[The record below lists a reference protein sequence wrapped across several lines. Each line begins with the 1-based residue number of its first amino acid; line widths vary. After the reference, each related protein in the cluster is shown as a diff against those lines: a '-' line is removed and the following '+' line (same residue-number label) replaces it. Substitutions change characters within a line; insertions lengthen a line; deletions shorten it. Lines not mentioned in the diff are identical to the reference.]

1 MEIHVKNGDVDMTCY
16 VNKIATC
23 PNGLIRVYCDANN
36 IGYMLL
42 ALHNVP
48 YTIDV
53 EGYELILGTHSCSFE
68 TDGNI
73 ATISVEDV
81 ATESEL
87 QELASV
93 RETIARQREA
103 EAEEQRIKASKL
115 NAVRPEPEFTK
126 TAQVKSNGAIVD

>member
-1 MEIHVKNGDVDMTCY
+1 MEIHVKNGDNDMTCY
-16 VNKIATC
+16 VNKIATY

-42 ALHNVP
+42 ALHDVP

-87 QELASV
+87 QELAAV
-93 RETIARQREA
+93 RETVARQREA
-103 EAEEQRIKASKL
+103 EAEERRIEASKL
-115 NAVRPEPEFTK
+115 NAARPEPELSK
-126 TAQVKSNGAIVD
+126 ARPSCSCGAVVD

>member
-1 MEIHVKNGDVDMTCY
+1 MDIHVKNTENDMTCY
-16 VNKIATC
+16 VNKIATY

-42 ALHNVP
+42 ALHDVP

-53 EGYELILGTHSCSFE
+53 DGYELILSTHSCSFE
-68 TDGNI
+68 TDGNTAI
-73 ATISVEDV
+73 ISVEDA

-87 QELASV
+87 QELAAV
-93 RETIARQREA
+93 RETVARQREA

-115 NAVRPEPEFTK
+115 NSVRPEPVFTK
-126 TAQVKSNGAIVD
+126 TAQARPSGAVVD

>member
-1 MEIHVKNGDVDMTCY
+1 MEIHVKNVDNDTTCY
-16 VNKIATC
+16 VNKIAMY

-36 IGYMLL
+36 IGYLLL
-42 ALHNVP
+42 ALNNTP

-53 EGYELILGTHSCSFE
+53 DGYELILGTHSCSFE

-87 QELASV
+87 QELAAV
-93 RETIARQREA
+93 RETVARQREA
-103 EAEEQRIKASKL
+103 EAEEQRVKASKL
-115 NAVRPEPEFTK
+115 NAVRPEPVFSK
-126 TAQVKSNGAIVD
+126 AAQARPSGAVVD

>member
-1 MEIHVKNGDVDMTCY
+1 MEIHVKNGDIDMTCY
-16 VNKIATC
+16 VNKIAMY

-42 ALHNVP
+42 ALNNTP

-53 EGYELILGTHSCSFE
+53 DSYELILGTHSCSFE

-87 QELASV
+87 QELAAV
-93 RETIARQREA
+93 RETVARQREA
-103 EAEEQRIKASKL
+103 EAEEQRVKASKL
-115 NAVRPEPEFTK
+115 NSVRPEPELSKTK
-126 TAQVKSNGAIVD
+126 PIYSCGAVVD

>member
-1 MEIHVKNGDVDMTCY
+1 MEIHIKNADNDTTCY
-16 VNKIATC
+16 VNKIVTY

-42 ALHNVP
+42 ALHDVP

-53 EGYELILGTHSCSFE
+53 DGYELILGTHSCAFE

-73 ATISVEDV
+73 ATINVEDV

-87 QELASV
+87 QELAAV
-93 RETIARQREA
+93 RETVARQREA

-115 NAVRPEPEFTK
+115 NSVRPEPVFTK
-126 TAQVKSNGAIVD
+126 TAQARPSGAVVD

>member
-1 MEIHVKNGDVDMTCY
+1 MEIHVKNADNDMTCY
-16 VNKIATC
+16 VNKIATY

-42 ALHNVP
+42 ALHDIP

-53 EGYELILGTHSCSFE
+53 DGYELILGTHSCSFE

-73 ATISVEDV
+73 ATISVEDA

-87 QELASV
+87 QELAAV
-93 RETIARQREA
+93 RETVARQREA
-103 EAEEQRIKASKL
+103 EAEEQRVKASKL

-126 TAQVKSNGAIVD
+126 IAQVKPSGTIVD

>member
-1 MEIHVKNGDVDMTCY
+1 MEIHVKNGDIDMTCY
-16 VNKIATC
+16 VNKIAMY

-42 ALHNVP
+42 ALHDVP

-53 EGYELILGTHSCSFE
+53 DGYELILGTHSCSFE

-87 QELASV
+87 QELAAV
-93 RETIARQREA
+93 RETVARQREA
-103 EAEEQRIKASKL
+103 EAEEQRVKASKL
-115 NAVRPEPEFTK
+115 NSVRPESELNKTK
-126 TAQVKSNGAIVD
+126 PIYSCGAVVD

>member
-1 MEIHVKNGDVDMTCY
+1 MEIHVKNGDTDITCY
-16 VNKIATC
+16 VNKIATY

-42 ALHNVP
+42 ALNNTP

-53 EGYELILGTHSCSFE
+53 DGYELILGTHSCSFE

-81 ATESEL
+81 ATELEL
-87 QELASV
+87 QELAAV
-93 RETIARQREA
+93 RETVARQKES
-103 EAEEQRIKASKL
+103 EAEEQRVKASKL
-115 NAVRPEPEFTK
+115 NSVKPEPELSKARPTY
-126 TAQVKSNGAIVD
+126 SCGAVVD